1 MLDWL
6 LGEGFDLFDG
16 GRVVD
21 GVDGVGFPVI
31 DLFELARAFV

>member
-6 LGEGFDLFDG
+6 LGEGFDLFNG

-21 GVDGVGFPVI
+21 GVDGVRFPVI
-31 DLFELARAFV
+31 DLFELARAFI

>member
-1 MLDWL
+1 MFDWL

-16 GRVVD
+16 GGVVD

-31 DLFELARAFV
+31 DLFELAGTFV